1 MERTQLIRLTKNKG
15 TSNVWINP
23 AQVIYAEQAE
33 EKEGKDEKSKSP
45 KFLTILHMAGREDKL
60 FVKEAPDEI
69 NKIIRNLKE
78 EKEVKEIT
86 QYK

>member
-15 TSNVWINP
+15 NGNVWINP
-23 AQVIYAEQAE
+23 AQIIYAEQGEDKESKE
-33 EKEGKDEKSKSP
+33 EKDKTP
-45 KFLTILHMAGREDKL
+45 KYITILHVAGHEDKL
-60 FVKEAPDEI
+60 FVKETPDEI

-78 EKEVKEIT
+78 EREVKEVI

>member
-15 TSNVWINP
+15 NSNVWINP
-23 AQVIYAEQAE
+23 AHIIYAEQGE
-33 EKEGKDEKSKSP
+33 EKEKDEKSKSP
-45 KFLTILHMAGREDKL
+45 KFVTILHIAGHEDKL

-78 EKEVKEIT
+78 EREVKEII

>member
-1 MERTQLIRLTKNKG
+1 MERTQLIRLTKSKG

-23 AQVIYAEQAE
+23 AQIIYAEQAE
-33 EKEGKDEKSKSP
+33 DKENKDEKSKSP
-45 KFLTILHMAGREDKL
+45 KFFTILHVTGQENKL

-69 NKIIRNLKE
+69 NKIIRNLKV

>member
-1 MERTQLIRLTKNKG
+1 MERTQLIRLNKSKG
-15 TSNVWINP
+15 NGNVWINP
-23 AQVIYAEQAE
+23 TQIIFAEQAE
-33 EKEGKDEKSKSP
+33 DKDSKDEKDKSP
-45 KFLTILHMAGREDKL
+45 KFFTILHVTGREGKL

-69 NKIIRNLKE
+69 NKIIRNLKV

>member
-15 TSNVWINP
+15 NSNVWINP
-23 AQVIYAEQAE
+23 AQIIYAEQGE
-33 EKEGKDEKSKSP
+33 DKESKDEKVTSP
-45 KFLTILHMAGREDKL
+45 KYLTILHVAGREDKL

-69 NKIIRNLKE
+69 NKIIRSLKE
-78 EKEVKEIT
+78 EKEVKEVT

>member
-1 MERTQLIRLTKNKG
+1 MERTQLIRLTKSKG
-15 TSNVWINP
+15 TSSVWINP
-23 AQVIYAEQAE
+23 TQIIYAEQAE
-33 EKEGKDEKSKSP
+33 DKESKDEKSKTP
-45 KFLTILHMAGREDKL
+45 KFFTILHVTGQENKL

-69 NKIIRNLKE
+69 NKIIRSLKA

>member
-15 TSNVWINP
+15 GSNVWINP
-23 AQVIYAEQAE
+23 DQIIFAEQGE
-33 EKEGKDEKSKSP
+33 DKESKDEKSKTP
-45 KFLTILHMAGREDKL
+45 KFVTILHVAGREDKL

-69 NKIIRNLKE
+69 NKIIRNLKV
-78 EKEVKEIT
+78 EKEVKEII

>member
-15 TSNVWINP
+15 NANVWINP
-23 AQVIYAEQAE
+23 AQIIYAEQGE
-33 EKEGKDEKSKSP
+33 DKESKDEKDKSP
-45 KFLTILHMAGREDKL
+45 KYLTILHVAGREDKL

-69 NKIIRNLKE
+69 NKIIRSLKE
-78 EKEVKEIT
+78 EREVKEIV

>member
-15 TSNVWINP
+15 NVNVWINP
-23 AQVIYAEQAE
+23 AQIIYAEQGE
-33 EKEGKDEKSKSP
+33 EKESKEAKDKAT
-45 KFLTILHMAGREDKL
+45 KFLTILHVAGREDKL
-60 FVKEAPDEI
+60 FVKETPDEI

-78 EKEVKEIT
+78 EREVKEIV

>member
-23 AQVIYAEQAE
+23 AQIIFAEQGE
-33 EKEGKDEKSKSP
+33 EKDSKDEKDGAAKYI
-45 KFLTILHMAGREDKL
+45 TILHVAGREGKL
-60 FVKEAPDEI
+60 FVKESPDEI
-69 NKIIRNLKE
+69 NKIIRNLKVE
-78 EKEVKEIT
+78 REVKEIT

>member
-15 TSNVWINP
+15 NGNVWINP
-23 AQVIYAEQAE
+23 DQIIFAEQGE
-33 EKEGKDEKSKSP
+33 DKESKDEKDKSP
-45 KFLTILHMAGREDKL
+45 RYLTILHVAGREGKL

-69 NKIIRNLKE
+69 NKIIRNLKVE
-78 EKEVKEIT
+78 REVKEIT